1 MDRIEAPLVD
11 RIFTR
16 LVFSCDTKSVANFVS
31 QFGPK
36 KFGPEFG
43 PLVICFGH
51 AAPKISVQ
59 NSEGQ
64 SAHTACVQIHGSG
77 PVCDSSEP
85 KPCNP
90 EFQHKNIFDLWDLG
104 SPEIKSK
111 LPKGPGLRPPAFE
124 TCSRGPI
131 MCQRYKQFGKHIFEI
146 IIPFSYTNVIA
157 PKLGRVQIWGRMPTE
172 DFRLVGWVLVVVSF
186 GLRASCLTLPARFWG
201 LCSLKGS
208 SVAILAQTAHRTC

>member
-16 LVFSCDTKSVANFVS
+16 LVFSCDTKSVADFVS

-90 EFQHKNIFDLWDLG
+90 DFQHKNVFDLWDLG
-104 SPEIKSK
+104 IPEIKSRP
-111 LPKGPGLRPPAFE
+111 PKGPGRPPPLKRVIPAQECANGINNLGSTYLKF
-124 TCSRGPI
+124 
-131 MCQRYKQFGKHIFEI
+131 IFR
-146 IIPFSYTNVIA
+146 FRT
-157 PKLGRVQIWGRMPTE
+157 QI
-172 DFRLVGWVLVVVSF
+172 L
-186 GLRASCLTLPARFWG
+186 
-201 LCSLKGS
+201 
-208 SVAILAQTAHRTC
+208 